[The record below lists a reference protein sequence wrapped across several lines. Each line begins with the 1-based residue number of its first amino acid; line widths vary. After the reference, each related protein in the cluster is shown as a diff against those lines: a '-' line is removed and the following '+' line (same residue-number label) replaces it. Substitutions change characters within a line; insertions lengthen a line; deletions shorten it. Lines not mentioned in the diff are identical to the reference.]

1 MTNKFDIRTI
11 ERKIK
16 TGQITEEE
24 YKQFL
29 ASLPDESEN
38 AENMDT
44 QFVYAASRKEA
55 ANKGK

>member
-29 ASLPDESEN
+29 ANLPDESEN
-38 AENMDT
+38 AENMET

-55 ANKGK
+55 GNKSK

>member
-24 YKQFL
+24 YKQLL
-29 ASLPDESEN
+29 ASLPDESDN
-38 AENMDT
+38 ADNMET

-55 ANKGK
+55 TNKSK